1 MTEASVRDPVCL
13 GIALRRTDSLLSTDW
28 CPLGAGSCP
37 DAAGTHPPVAAELG
51 LVAWK
56 ARKDRGLSVYTYNM
70 YDIYIYMS
78 FSGVE
83 VELLLLLCSSF
94 FVADA
99 SSNWFRI
106 SSTDTDSYWIPGRT
120 SWEVFVKVCGRTS
133 WKVVVRNISQTPEL
147 RSMQSDAATLEDRL
161 SQLETMRWSA
171 ER

>member
-70 YDIYIYMS
+70 YDIYICLFQVLKLSSYYSYVLLFLWQMRLPTG
-78 FSGVE
+78 SGFLQQIQIHIGSQG
-83 VELLLLLCSSF
+83 ELL
-94 FVADA
+94 
-99 SSNWFRI
+99 
-106 SSTDTDSYWIPGRT
+106 GRY
-120 SWEVFVKVCGRTS
+120 
-133 WKVVVRNISQTPEL
+133 L
-147 RSMQSDAATLEDRL
+147 
-161 SQLETMRWSA
+161 
-171 ER
+171 